1 MLKKFWVIL
10 GVLVLLVIPI
20 LFLNGLVEDRIKYK
34 DEAVR
39 KISNALA
46 GEQRIYRP
54 SIRYD
59 VIEKDDKN
67 KEVIH
72 NETYYPIEYKV
83 NIDIDTATKK
93 IGIFSV
99 PTYIA
104 DVTLS
109 GYFGRTDKS
118 LKNRKVTF
126 SFDISDKKGFTT
138 SPYIK
143 FADKEF
149 NNLSNVEHGME
160 FTQDMDKIPFL
171 VKYKIRGI
179 NKISIIPYGNTFEL
193 TAQGNWANPNFEG
206 DFLPEKYSIE
216 EGKFDV
222 FWSIPG
228 ISNSNIGVVENVDAY
243 NACNISLIV
252 PVDNYRM
259 AIRALKY
266 SFLFLCLTFLSYFV
280 YEIVSKDKRKIHP
293 LQYILMGISL
303 LIFYLLLVA
312 LSEFMSFKIAY
323 LISALMTIMPISLY
337 THFVLMKKQN
347 IKFSLFMTLLLAILY
362 LFLYVL
368 LMLQDFSL
376 IIGSIFLFIVVS
388 AVMFATRNVDW
399 YSEN

>member
-34 DEAVR
+34 NEAVR

-54 SIRYD
+54 SIKYE
-59 VIEKDDKN
+59 VIEKDSNN
-67 KEVIH
+67 KEVLH
-72 NETYYPIEYKV
+72 TETYYPAEYKV
-83 NIDIDTATKK
+83 NLDIDTATKK
-93 IGIFSV
+93 IGIFNV

-104 DVTLS
+104 DVTLF

-118 LKNRKVTF
+118 LKNRKVIF
-126 SFDISDKKGFTT
+126 SFDISDKKGFVT

-143 FADKEF
+143 FADREF
-149 NNLSNVEHGME
+149 NNLSTVEHGMV
-160 FTQDMDKIPFL
+160 FSQDMDKIPFV

-179 NKISIIPYGNTFEL
+179 NKISIVPYGDNFEL
-193 TAQGNWANPNFEG
+193 SAQGNWSNPNFEG
-206 DFLPEKYSIE
+206 DFLPEKYSIDND
-216 EGKFDV
+216 KFNV
-222 FWSIPG
+222 NWNIPG
-228 ISNSNIGVVENVDAY
+228 ISNSNLGNVEAY
-243 NACNISLIV
+243 SVCNISLLV

-280 YEIVSKDKRKIHP
+280 YEVVSKEKRRIHP

-312 LSEFMSFKIAY
+312 LSEFISFKIAY
-323 LISALMTIMPISLY
+323 LVSAIMTIIPISLY
-337 THFVLMKKQN
+337 TYFVLMKKQS
-347 IKFSLFMTLLLAILY
+347 IKFSLFITFLLALLY